1 MSASANSN
9 ARTTAARTT
18 AARTTAR
25 GRRNRTAAA
34 MLLAGLLTALAV
46 ASTARGATGLTIDF
60 DGVPVPVGTTDF
72 DTVIISLGPGE
83 ELTSAAFQSGSSP
96 AFGLINSCAGLVNES
111 DEVLQC
117 RVDVSFSPEA
127 AGSYSAELELSQTHE
142 DGPVSQ
148 DVIHVVATAVRTGT
162 TTTLTS
168 SANPSAVGES
178 VTFMVTVAAAS
189 GTAVPAGSVTFAD
202 ETTAVTTVTLSGGVA
217 TFTTSALA
225 LGSHSITASYAGS
238 AVHDSSSD
246 TVTQEVLDAPG
257 LLAVLLDDVIDQGP
271 GNSLADK
278 IRKAQ
283 AYVEAGDIRKAC
295 RALNEFISEV
305 RAQTGKSI
313 TASEAAAFIAVAE
326 QIQLAIPC

>member
-1 MSASANSN
+1 MSTSANSSTW
-9 ARTTAARTT
+9 TTV
-18 AARTTAR
+18 R
-25 GRRNRTAAA
+25 GRRSRWTAAA
-34 MLLAGLLTALAV
+34 MLLAGLLTALV
-46 ASTARGATGLTIDF
+46 AAPAARGSSPLTIDF
-60 DGVPVPVGTTDF
+60 GGVAVPVGTTDF

-96 AFGLINSCAGLVNES
+96 AFGLINGCAGLTGEIQCQVN
-111 DEVLQC
+111 
-117 RVDVSFSPEA
+117 VSFSPQA

-142 DGPVSQ
+142 DGSVSQ

-178 VTFMVTVAAAS
+178 VTFTATVAATS
-189 GTAVPAGSVTFAD
+189 GTAVPAGSVTFRH
-202 ETTAVTTVTLSGGVA
+202 ETTDLATMTLSGGVA
-217 TFTTSALA
+217 TFATSALA

-238 AVHDSSSD
+238 AVHDPSSD
-246 TVTQEVLDAPG
+246 TATQEVLDAPG
-257 LLAVLLDDVIDQGP
+257 LLTVLLDDVIDQGP

-295 RALNEFISEV
+295 RVLNEFISEV

-313 TASEAAAFIAVAE
+313 TSSEAAAFIAAAE
-326 QIQLAIPC
+326 QIRRAIAC

>member
-1 MSASANSN
+1 MSTSANSSTW
-9 ARTTAARTT
+9 TTV
-18 AARTTAR
+18 R
-25 GRRNRTAAA
+25 GRRSRWTAAA
-34 MLLAGLLTALAV
+34 MLLAGLLTALV
-46 ASTARGATGLTIDF
+46 AAPAARGSSPLTIDF
-60 DGVPVPVGTTDF
+60 GGVAVPVGTTDF

-96 AFGLINSCAGLVNES
+96 AFGLINGCAGLVNET

-117 RVDVSFSPEA
+117 QVNVSFSPQA

-142 DGPVSQ
+142 DGSVSQ

-168 SANPSAVGES
+168 STNPSAVGES
-178 VTFMVTVAAAS
+178 VTFTATVAATS
-189 GTAVPAGSVTFAD
+189 GTAVPAGSVTFRH
-202 ETTAVTTVTLSGGVA
+202 ETTDLATMTLSGGVA
-217 TFTTSALA
+217 TFATAALA

-238 AVHDSSSD
+238 AVHDPSSD
-246 TVTQEVLDAPG
+246 TATQEVLDAPG
-257 LLAVLLDDVIDQGP
+257 LLTVLLDDVIDQGP

-295 RALNEFISEV
+295 RVLNEFISEV

-313 TASEAAAFIAVAE
+313 TSSEAAAFIAAAE
-326 QIQLAIPC
+326 QIRRAIAC

>member
-1 MSASANSN
+1 MSTSANSSTW
-9 ARTTAARTT
+9 TTV
-18 AARTTAR
+18 R
-25 GRRNRTAAA
+25 GRRSRWTAAA
-34 MLLAGLLTALAV
+34 MLLAGLLTALV
-46 ASTARGATGLTIDF
+46 AAPAARGSSPLTIDF
-60 DGVPVPVGTTDF
+60 GGVAVPVGTTDF

-96 AFGLINSCAGLVNES
+96 AFGLINGCAGLTGEIQCQVN
-111 DEVLQC
+111 
-117 RVDVSFSPEA
+117 VSFSPQA

-142 DGPVSQ
+142 DGSVSQ

-168 SANPSAVGES
+168 STNPSAVGES
-178 VTFMVTVAAAS
+178 VTFTATVAATS
-189 GTAVPAGSVTFAD
+189 GTAVPAGSVTFRH
-202 ETTAVTTVTLSGGVA
+202 ETTDLATMTLSGGVA
-217 TFTTSALA
+217 TFATAALA

-238 AVHDSSSD
+238 AVHDPSSD
-246 TVTQEVLDAPG
+246 TATQEVLDAPG
-257 LLAVLLDDVIDQGP
+257 LLTVLLDDVIDQGP

-295 RALNEFISEV
+295 RVLNEFISEV

-313 TASEAAAFIAVAE
+313 TSSEAAAFIAAAE
-326 QIQLAIPC
+326 QIRRAIAC